1 MQIVHRTAF
10 AVIAAAVTAGA
21 FAPAAMAETAPIAS
35 NQRSAPIQAKGYEP
49 GSVVYRGPCKGWM
62 NTKKIKGRWYAQGL
76 VYSSSA
82 ACWMKLE
89 RKHNGGS
96 YEMISD
102 YYYVHDGTQANTGWH
117 YDHRGYKARVCIQLS
132 TDSSWHCGKGI

>member
-21 FAPAAMAETAPIAS
+21 LAPAAMAETAPVAS
-35 NQRSAPIQAKGYEP
+35 NQRNAPIQAKGYEP
-49 GSVVYRGPCKGWM
+49 GSVVYRGSCTGWM

-82 ACWMKLE
+82 ECWMKLQ
-89 RKHNGGS
+89 RKHKGGS
-96 YEMISD
+96 YKDISGYHHVYGGQQD
-102 YYYVHDGTQANTGWH
+102 NTGWY
-117 YDHRGYKARVCIQLS
+117 YDHRGYKARVCIGLA